1 MATIT
6 EEEYND
12 IKDQINTNDRL
23 KETINRINDMVKNES
38 VTDAINQLGKSS
50 WEQLM

>member
-1 MATIT
+1 MVTIT

-23 KETINRINDMVKNES
+23 KETRTRINDMVKDEN
-38 VTDAINQLGKSS
+38 VIDTINQLDKVS
-50 WEQLM
+50 WEQVM

>member
-1 MATIT
+1 MVTIT
-6 EEEYND
+6 EEKYND

-23 KETINRINDMVKNES
+23 KETINRINNMVKDES
-38 VTDAINQLGKSS
+38 VTDVINQLNKVS